1 VVPDLEAEPQQKG
14 VKVMNCVSRR
24 TLQALMFACLLIGL
38 TTCALAQNSSSSQP
52 ASDNSKVNARDRS
65 NASPTAD
72 QQKHDNSDREI
83 TRQIRESVIKD
94 KSLSTY
100 AHNVKIISQNGM
112 VTLRGPVRSAEE
124 KQAIEAAATAV
135 VGQEKVTDELEVTP
149 KQ

>member
-1 VVPDLEAEPQQKG
+1 
-14 VKVMNCVSRR
+14 MNCVLRK
-24 TLQALMFACLLIGL
+24 TLHGLMFACLLVGL
-38 TTCALAQNSSSSQP
+38 ATCALAQDSSSSQP
-52 ASDNSKVNARDRS
+52 APDNTKVNARDRN

-72 QQKHDNSDREI
+72 QQKHDPSDREI
-83 TRQIRESVIKD
+83 TRQIRESVIRD

-124 KQAIEAAATAV
+124 KRAIEAAATAV
-135 VGQEKVTDELEVTP
+135 VGQEKVTDELEVKP